1 MISKSCIRDI
11 QKILQ
16 YKFVN
21 IENLK
26 NSLVHPSI
34 FVNYKKSKDKHY
46 KKDSIYEF
54 ERLEFLGDRVL
65 GLVVASMIFNKFKN
79 YNEGKLSKKFS
90 YLVQRDF
97 LYNIALE
104 INLENYLEFNKQKK
118 SNTSVNKSILADSFE
133 SLIGSIFVD
142 GGYQKSYS
150 FIERIWSPYL
160 DELISDELDS
170 KSKLQEISQK
180 KYKKLP
186 EYSLIK
192 REGSP
197 HSPMFTISLDALNF
211 NNIIAKGNSIRDA
224 EKKAA
229 KKLLS
234 LLNEK

>member
-1 MISKSCIRDI
+1 MISKSNIQDI
-11 QKILQ
+11 QKIIQ
-16 YKFVN
+16 YKFEN

-26 NSLVHPSI
+26 NSLIHPST
-34 FVNYKKSKDKHY
+34 FMNYKKNKNY
-46 KKDSIYEF
+46 SIYEF

-65 GLVVASMIFNKFKN
+65 GLVVATLIFNKFKN

-104 INLENYLEFNKQKK
+104 INLENYLEFNKQK
-118 SNTSVNKSILADSFE
+118 SPNISVNKSILADSFE

-142 GGYQKSYS
+142 GGYQKAYS

-197 HSPMFTISLDALNF
+197 HSPKFTISLNALNF
-211 NNIIAKGNSIRDA
+211 NNIIAIGNSIREA
-224 EKKAA
+224 EKNAA

-234 LLNEK
+234 LINEK

>member
-1 MISKSCIRDI
+1 M
-11 QKILQ
+11 
-16 YKFVN
+16 
-21 IENLK
+21 
-26 NSLVHPSI
+26 
-34 FVNYKKSKDKHY
+34 
-46 KKDSIYEF
+46 
-54 ERLEFLGDRVL
+54 
-65 GLVVASMIFNKFKN
+65 
-79 YNEGKLSKKFS
+79 
-90 YLVQRDF
+90 
-97 LYNIALE
+97 
-104 INLENYLEFNKQKK
+104 
-118 SNTSVNKSILADSFE
+118 
-133 SLIGSIFVD
+133 D
-142 GGYQKSYS
+142 GGYQKAYS